1 MRGASPNRMID
12 KVPFNPRHD
21 QIGKSV
27 YLRFGEFTAFG
38 QMMPFFDASA
48 AACGGSM
55 LSGEYRMAAPW
66 RLPAV
71 VLRFGCAYAVSAT
84 FLAHDDRWSPCLWC
98 GHRLVLCRSSEFWRG
113 TANETAFQHRGNPLS
128 LVIVVTS
135 IRHLHAH
142 TFHSSRAHRMVAH
155 TLSSSSSDKGAPSKA
170 R

>member
-1 MRGASPNRMID
+1 MID
-12 KVPFNPRHD
+12 KVPLNPRHD

-48 AACGGSM
+48 TACGGGM

-71 VLRFGCAYAVSAT
+71 VLRFGCAYAVSQHFSRMT
-84 FLAHDDRWSPCLWC
+84 IDGRLAFGAGIGSVFV
-98 GHRLVLCRSSEFWRG
+98 GQSEFGAELRMR
-113 TANETAFQHRGNPLS
+113 QPLQRRGNPLL

-135 IRHLHAH
+135 IHHLHAH

>member
-55 LSGEYRMAAPW
+55 LSGEYRMAAHASACRRSSV
-66 RLPAV
+66 RLR
-71 VLRFGCAYAVSAT
+71 LCGLAT

-98 GHRLVLCRSSEFWRG
+98 GHRLGLCRSKRIWRG
-113 TANETAFQHRGNPLS
+113 TANETAAPASRQSIVARHRCYQYPPS
-128 LVIVVTS
+128 PCPYV
-135 IRHLHAH
+135 
-142 TFHSSRAHRMVAH
+142 HSSRAHRMVAH

>member
-12 KVPFNPRHD
+12 KVPLNPCHD

-71 VLRFGCAYAVSAT
+71 VLRVRLRLCGLAT

-98 GHRLVLCRSSEFWRG
+98 GHRLGLCRSKRIGAELRMRQP
-113 TANETAFQHRGNPLS
+113 FQHRGNPLL

-142 TFHSSRAHRMVAH
+142 TFHSSRAHRMVH
-155 TLSSSSSDKGAPSKA
+155 TP
-170 R
+170 

>member
-12 KVPFNPRHD
+12 KDPFNPRHD

-66 RLPAV
+66 RLSAV
-71 VLRFGCAYAVSAT
+71 VLRFGCAYAVSQHFSRMT
-84 FLAHDDRWSPCLWC
+84 IDGRLAFGAGIGSVFGAELRMRQP
-98 GHRLVLCRSSEFWRG
+98 
-113 TANETAFQHRGNPLS
+113 FQHRGNPLL

-155 TLSSSSSDKGAPSKA
+155 ALAPSDEGAPSKA

>member
-66 RLPAV
+66 RLSAV
-71 VLRFGCAYAVSAT
+71 VLRFGCAYAVSQHFSRMTIGAGIGSV
-84 FLAHDDRWSPCLWC
+84 FV
-98 GHRLVLCRSSEFWRG
+98 GQSEFGAELRMRQP
-113 TANETAFQHRGNPLS
+113 FQHRGNPLL

-155 TLSSSSSDKGAPSKA
+155 ALAPSDEVAPSKA

>member
-48 AACGGSM
+48 AACGGSRR
-55 LSGEYRMAAPW
+55 SGEYRMAAPW
-66 RLPAV
+66 RLAAV
-71 VLRFGCAYAVSAT
+71 VLRFGCAYAVSLHFSRMT
-84 FLAHDDRWSPCLWC
+84 IDCRLALGSGIGAVFVCQSDFC
-98 GHRLVLCRSSEFWRG
+98 SELLMRQP
-113 TANETAFQHRGNPLS
+113 FQHRGNPLL

-155 TLSSSSSDKGAPSKA
+155 ALAPSDEGAPSKA

>member
-12 KVPFNPRHD
+12 KVPLNPCHD

-71 VLRFGCAYAVSAT
+71 VLRFGRGKALVQKFAAM
-84 FLAHDDRWSPCLWC
+84 FQDDRQRFFEQVRP
-98 GHRLVLCRSSEFWRG
+98 VFRSQPKAASKP
-113 TANETAFQHRGNPLS
+113 A
-128 LVIVVTS
+128 
-135 IRHLHAH
+135 
-142 TFHSSRAHRMVAH
+142 SR
-155 TLSSSSSDKGAPSKA
+155 
-170 R
+170 

>member
-12 KVPFNPRHD
+12 KVPLNPCHD

-27 YLRFGEFTAFG
+27 YLHFGEFTAFG

-71 VLRFGCAYAVSAT
+71 VLRFGCAYAVSQHFSRMT
-84 FLAHDDRWSPCLWC
+84 IDGRLAFGAGIGS
-98 GHRLVLCRSSEFWRG
+98 VFCRSKRIWRG
-113 TANETAFQHRGNPLS
+113 TANETAVPASWQSIVARHRCYQYP
-128 LVIVVTS
+128 
-135 IRHLHAH
+135 
-142 TFHSSRAHRMVAH
+142 
-155 TLSSSSSDKGAPSKA
+155 PSPCPYVPQ
-170 R
+170 

>member
-12 KVPFNPRHD
+12 KVPLNPCHD

-71 VLRFGCAYAVSAT
+71 VLRFGCTYAVSQHFSRMT
-84 FLAHDDRWSPCLWC
+84 IDGRLAFGAGIGSVFV
-98 GHRLVLCRSSEFWRG
+98 GQSEFGAELRMRQP
-113 TANETAFQHRGNPLS
+113 FQHRGNPLL

-155 TLSSSSSDKGAPSKA
+155 ALAPSDEGAPSKA

>member
-66 RLPAV
+66 RLSAV
-71 VLRFGCAYAVSAT
+71 VLRFGCAYAVSQHFSRMT
-84 FLAHDDRWSPCLWC
+84 IDGRLAFGAGIGSVFV
-98 GHRLVLCRSSEFWRG
+98 GQSEFG
-113 TANETAFQHRGNPLS
+113 AEL
-128 LVIVVTS
+128 
-135 IRHLHAH
+135 
-142 TFHSSRAHRMVAH
+142 RMRQPF
-155 TLSSSSSDKGAPSKA
+155 SE
-170 R
+170 

>member
-12 KVPFNPRHD
+12 KVPLNPCHD

-66 RLPAV
+66 RLSAV
-71 VLRFGCAYAVSAT
+71 VLRFGCAYTVSQHFSRMT
-84 FLAHDDRWSPCLWC
+84 IDGRLAFGAGIGSVFVGQSDLAR
-98 GHRLVLCRSSEFWRG
+98 
-113 TANETAFQHRGNPLS
+113 TAE
-128 LVIVVTS
+128 
-135 IRHLHAH
+135 
-142 TFHSSRAHRMVAH
+142 
-155 TLSSSSSDKGAPSKA
+155 
-170 R
+170 